1 LNAAFLVLMAKRR
14 ASLARRHVDLVEAPR
29 LRGLGFDAVGHRLWQ
44 DDAGDLVLG
53 AWHSSGDEPADVAW
67 YADPQRAVLCIG
79 HPRWRGR
86 PWRSN
91 RLLASQVASALE
103 HEPLT
108 GVASSLGGFYA
119 VVELTRAGHGIALS
133 DPLGFRCVYYGE
145 NDDVV
150 AISSRAAL
158 VAEALTRAGERPTR
172 DPECVSWQA
181 FTTYLV
187 GGSTGY
193 NDVHVAPSGGS
204 VILRPDASLIVAK
217 TAPWLPGD
225 GERKP
230 ELDEVV
236 ERVTA
241 DISET
246 LRAVLDVPASRHV
259 VGLTGGKDSRVLLA
273 VALASGLADR
283 FDFETIGPPALADV
297 QVAEE
302 LAEAFGLRHETKFF
316 GMRPPEPY
324 DERIRSFIA
333 DTAGMV
339 NLWDIEAAS
348 PVRDEIRVTGLC
360 GEILRTFRP
369 NKTVIGS
376 TTDLLEEFRPQLL
389 TRLGLLEP
397 ELAAKLRER
406 AISELFDVAGATAKP
421 HELFDSFYPRT
432 RMRFSRIGPREEVT
446 KDHRIAP
453 LYSIDAIRAAFSLGG
468 PARRDELLHFEI
480 IRRSSPQLARHRFA
494 GPGWNE
500 ATAAR
505 LSPRSLA
512 DEPSPRVKAKPS
524 TGDKAESLMQRV
536 QGKSSP
542 ERTNVYR
549 AVLSDRQSAAWS
561 FLDRAKA
568 ISALDRFETL
578 NATERRELC
587 GAITAVLWLD
597 DELTPI

>member
-1 LNAAFLVLMAKRR
+1 MAKRPGG
-14 ASLARRHVDLVEAPR
+14 LARRHRALVEMPR
-29 LRGLGFDAVGHRLWQ
+29 VRGLGFDAVGHMYWQ
-44 DDAGDLVLG
+44 DEPGDLVLG
-53 AWHSSGDEPADVAW
+53 AWHSSDDEPPDVAW
-67 YADPQRAVLCIG
+67 YADPQRVVLCIG

-86 PWRSN
+86 PWLSN
-91 RLLASQVASALE
+91 PLLASQVAGALE
-103 HEPLT
+103 HEPLPN
-108 GVASSLGGFYA
+108 VVSNLAGFYA
-119 VVELTRAGHGIALS
+119 VVELTRAGHGVALS

-145 NDDVV
+145 TDQVI

-158 VAEALTRAGERPTR
+158 VAHALTREGERPAR
-172 DPECVSWQA
+172 DPEGVSWQA

-193 NDVHVAPSGGS
+193 KDVHVAPSGGS
-204 VILRPDASLIVAK
+204 VVLRPDASLTVTK
-217 TAPWLPGD
+217 TATWLPED
-225 GERKP
+225 GAREP

-246 LRAVLDVPASRHV
+246 LRAVLDMPASRHV
-259 VGLTGGKDSRVLLA
+259 IGLTGGKDSRVVLA
-273 VALASGLADR
+273 VAIASGLADR

-302 LAEAFGLRHETKFF
+302 LAQAFGLRHETKFF
-316 GMRPPEPY
+316 GMKPTEPY
-324 DERIRSFIA
+324 DERIRAFIA
-333 DTAGMV
+333 ATAGMV

-369 NKTVIGS
+369 DKAVIGS
-376 TTDLLEEFRPQLL
+376 TADLLEEFRPQLQ

-397 ELAAKLRER
+397 ELAARLRER
-406 AISELFDVAGATAKP
+406 ALSELFDVGGATAKP
-421 HELFDSFYPRT
+421 HELYDSFYPRT

-480 IRRSSPQLARHRFA
+480 IRRSSPELARHRFA

-505 LSPRSLA
+505 LSPRSPA
-512 DEPSPRVKAKPS
+512 DELRPQVKGKPEPS
-524 TGDKAESLMQRV
+524 TGARVESLMQRV

-542 ERTNVYR
+542 ERTSVFR
-549 AVLSDRQSAAWS
+549 AVLSDRQSSAWS
-561 FLDRAKA
+561 VLDRAKA
-568 ISALDRFETL
+568 IAALDRFETL
-578 NATERRELC
+578 NATARRELC

>member
-1 LNAAFLVLMAKRR
+1 MLRNLNAAFLVLMAKRR
-14 ASLARRHVDLVEAPR
+14 ASLARRHVDLVEAPQV
-29 LRGLGFDAVGHRLWQ
+29 RGLGFDAAGHFSWQ
-44 DDAGDLVLG
+44 GDTDDLVLG
-53 AWHSSGDEPADVAW
+53 AWHSGGDEPADVPW
-67 YADPQRAVLCIG
+67 HADPQRVVICIG

-91 RLLASQVASALE
+91 RLLASQVAGALE

-108 GVASSLGGFYA
+108 RVASNLGGFYA
-119 VVELTRAGHGIALS
+119 VVELSPAGHGIALS

-158 VAEALTRAGERPTR
+158 VAKALTGPGERPTR

-193 NDVHVAPSGGS
+193 KDVHVAPSGGS
-204 VILRPDASLIVAK
+204 VILRPDASLMVTK

-225 GERKP
+225 GARKS

-259 VGLTGGKDSRVLLA
+259 IGLTGGKDSRVLLA

-283 FDFETIGPPALADV
+283 FDFETVGPPALADV

-302 LAEAFGLRHETKFF
+302 LAQAFGLRHESKFF

-324 DERIRSFIA
+324 DERIRSFVA
-333 DTAGMV
+333 GTAGMV
-339 NLWDIEAAS
+339 NLWDIEASS

-369 NKTVIGS
+369 NKPVIGS
-376 TTDLLEEFRPQLL
+376 TADLLDEFRPQLR
-389 TRLGLLEP
+389 TRLGLLKP
-397 ELAAKLRER
+397 EVAAQLRER
-406 AISELFDVAGATAKP
+406 AISELFDVADVTAKP
-421 HELFDSFYPRT
+421 HELFDSFFPRS

-468 PARRDELLHFEI
+468 SARRDEVLHFEI
-480 IRRSSPQLARHRFA
+480 IRRSSPELARHRFA

-505 LSPRSLA
+505 LSPSSFA
-512 DEPSPRVKAKPS
+512 DEPSPQVKVKATSS
-524 TGDKAESLMQRV
+524 TVDKAQSLMQRI
-536 QGKSSP
+536 QGRTLPNAPAFTVPFSRIARVRLGHSS
-542 ERTNVYR
+542 T
-549 AVLSDRQSAAWS
+549 A
-561 FLDRAKA
+561 
-568 ISALDRFETL
+568 
-578 NATERRELC
+578 RRRSPRSI
-587 GAITAVLWLD
+587 ASKR
-597 DELTPI
+597 